1 MKILFLGDV
10 VGISGCSK
18 LMNNLMNE
26 IKSKNIDFVI
36 VNGENAA
43 SQGVGLTREICH
55 DFFNCGVDV
64 ITTGNHVWDQ
74 KEIMEYIDKEDRL
87 LRPKNLF
94 EPAPGRGFNI
104 YNTKNDIKIGVL
116 NLMGNVFMKKCDDV
130 FEVSEKFMKQFNL
143 KKDYDLLVV
152 DFHGEITSEKNAI
165 GHYFDGKASLVVGT
179 HTHIPT
185 NDARI
190 LTGGTG
196 YQTDAGMCGDYN
208 SVIGMN
214 AENSLNRFLKK
225 NSVKH
230 FPAIGDA
237 TWLVLAGLFIG
248 KPFGIFIFGWVAAK
262 PLKFGLPEGMTYADI
277 FVLGSVAAIGFTVSL
292 FVASVAFSPGDVQD
306 AAKMGALLSFFAAV
320 MSIILGYVFK
330 IKKVQ

>member
-1 MKILFLGDV
+1 MRILFLGDV

-18 LMNNLMNE
+18 LMNNLKNE
-26 IKSKNIDFVI
+26 IKSKKIDFVI

-43 SQGVGLTREICH
+43 SKGVGLTKEICF

-74 KEIMEYIDKEDRL
+74 KEIMEYIDKEERL

-94 EPAPGRGFNI
+94 EPAPGKGFNI
-104 YNTKNDIKIGVL
+104 YNTKDNIKIGVL

-130 FEVSEKFMKQFNL
+130 FKISEKFMKQYKL
-143 KKDYDLLVV
+143 KDDYDLLVV

-165 GHYFDGKASLVVGT
+165 GHYFDGKASLVIGT

-185 NDARI
+185 NDTRI
-190 LTGGTG
+190 LTAGTG

-237 TWLVLAGLFIG
+237 TLCGVIVDCDIHTGLATNIESY
-248 KPFGIFIFGWVAAK
+248 IFGAE
-262 PLKFGLPEGMTYADI
+262 LKNTH
-277 FVLGSVAAIGFTVSL
+277 
-292 FVASVAFSPGDVQD
+292 
-306 AAKMGALLSFFAAV
+306 
-320 MSIILGYVFK
+320 
-330 IKKVQ
+330 